1 MIEFIVKRISDISP
15 HYNLTLMKE
24 VHKRSGEIVKE
35 PGDTLYTIT
44 LDNIKYRLANM
55 EAISRF
61 GDNDI
66 SLKEYLIEYY
76 KCYNE
81 ICELLKRTL

>member
-81 ICELLKRTL
+81 ICELLRKTL

>member
-1 MIEFIVKRISDISP
+1 MIEFTVKRISDISP

-81 ICELLKRTL
+81 ICELLRKTL